1 MDNELSKLLEE
12 FFGKGNVEI
21 IAPNRLEKTMADMIS
36 QDPKKRLK
44 AEYQQVLIRY
54 QNLCSLIKREEVGKE
69 KHQFSLFLLK
79 EQREVMRNYLDIL
92 VTRAGQEGWDLI

>member
-1 MDNELSKLLEE
+1 MENELFKLLEE
-12 FFGKGNVEI
+12 LFGVGNVEI

-44 AEYQQVLIRY
+44 AEYQQLLIRY
-54 QNLCSLIKREEVGKE
+54 QKLCALIKKAELGNT
-69 KHQFSLFLLK
+69 KHEYNTTLMQ

-92 VTRAGQEGWDLI
+92 VERATQEGWDLL